1 MYVITEAINPLRA
14 RNGVRNNREYVI
26 SEYAI
31 SVQFSIENRWDHV
44 REYVITESVITKF
57 YCSSVPISTQK
68 KYLSTSTKY
77 MVENV
82 LLSTSTSAVGEMY
95 LSTYKYSST
104 STKYSSTKY
113 THGSEIS

>member
-57 YCSSVPISTQK
+57 YCI
-68 KYLSTSTKY
+68 
-77 MVENV
+77 
-82 LLSTSTSAVGEMY
+82 
-95 LSTYKYSST
+95 
-104 STKYSSTKY
+104 
-113 THGSEIS
+113 

>member
-57 YCSSVPISTQK
+57 YCMLPA
-68 KYLSTSTKY
+68 
-77 MVENV
+77 V
-82 LLSTSTSAVGEMY
+82 LNMRSL
-95 LSTYKYSST
+95 
-104 STKYSSTKY
+104 Y
-113 THGSEIS
+113 TDEAAEARTFRIIL

>member
-44 REYVITESVITKF
+44 REYVITESVIAKF
-57 YCSSVPISTQK
+57 YCI
-68 KYLSTSTKY
+68 
-77 MVENV
+77 
-82 LLSTSTSAVGEMY
+82 
-95 LSTYKYSST
+95 YSSLQ
-104 STKYSSTKY
+104 SLIMVFDMVY
-113 THGSEIS
+113 GIIM